1 MSKWGRRSQ
10 LVLAAVAASST
21 VALAACSSGGSTTGT
36 SAPAAGSSGSAAASK
51 LTGSPVLLYTI
62 ADENTTLQNEPEVY
76 GAAQAAALSINNS
89 GGINGHPVKIENC
102 NGQAQANTQAA
113 CARQIVADHASAV
126 VGYQEVYGDNINPIF
141 QAASIP
147 MVGSTP
153 EEATDLTSPITF
165 SYNSSIGDQC
175 AAVVVQFA
183 KMGFT
188 KIGYLELN
196 NPLAVALGHQV
207 DKVLKQLKTPSGQS
221 LTSYAVSAPL
231 TAADYTPYVAELQK
245 DGVQG
250 VILLTAASSGG
261 GVMTAASNAGYKMV
275 FGSTAIDFTKQ
286 AVLGSLGSIANG
298 FIGTSPL
305 PDISANLPG
314 VAKFKADMTAAAAA
328 GIANTGTANED
339 AYSLN
344 AWLSVYAVA
353 EAAQSIKG
361 DVTSTA
367 LIQALKSAKGLT
379 LQGLTPPWT
388 PSKPGPAAEPRIS
401 NLGVWASQY
410 QGGAYQVLGS
420 SALNLGPY
428 VGVS

>member
-1 MSKWGRRSQ
+1 MIKGGRRSQ
-10 LVLAAVAASST
+10 LLLTAVLASSM
-21 VALAACSSGGSTTGT
+21 VALAACSST
-36 SAPAAGSSGSAAASK
+36 SATASSEAASK
-51 LTGSPVLLYTI
+51 LKGSPVSLYTI
-62 ADENTTLQNEPEVY
+62 ADENTNFQNEPEVY

-89 GGINGHPVKIENC
+89 GGINGHPIEITNC
-102 NGQAQANTQAA
+102 NGQAQANIQAG
-113 CARQIVADHASAV
+113 CARQIVADHAAAV

-141 QAASIP
+141 EAANIP

-175 AAVVVQFA
+175 SAVAVQFA

-188 KIGYLELN
+188 KVGYLELN
-196 NPLAVALGHQV
+196 NPLAVALGNQV
-207 DKVLKQLKTPSGQS
+207 DAVLKQLKTPSGQS
-221 LTSYAVSAPL
+221 LRSYVVSAPL

-250 VILLTAASSGG
+250 VILLTAASAGG
-261 GVMTAASNAGYKMV
+261 AAMTAASDAGYKMV

-286 AVLGSLGSIANG
+286 AVLGSLGNIANG

-305 PDISANLPG
+305 PDPSANLPG
-314 VAKFKADMTAAAAA
+314 VAKFKADMAAASKA
-328 GIANTGTANED
+328 GIANTGPNYVD

-353 EAAQSIKG
+353 EAAESIKG
-361 DVTSTA
+361 DVTNSS
-367 LIQALKSAKGLT
+367 LVEALKNAKDLP

-388 PSKPGPAAEPRIS
+388 PSKPGPASEPRIS
-401 NLGVWASQY
+401 NLNVWASQY
-410 QGGAYQVLGS
+410 KNGAYQLLGS

-428 VGVS
+428 MGVS

>member
-1 MSKWGRRSQ
+1 MPMARGGRRSR
-10 LVLAAVAASST
+10 VLLTAVAASS
-21 VALAACSSGGSTTGT
+21 VLALAACSSSGGSSSSS
-36 SAPAAGSSGSAAASK
+36 SAAAASK
-51 LTGSPVLLYTI
+51 LKGSPVLLYTI
-62 ADENTTLQNEPEVY
+62 ADTGTTLQNEPEVY

-89 GGINGHPVKIENC
+89 GGINGHPIKIENC
-102 NGQAQANTQAA
+102 NGQGQANTQAA
-113 CARQIVADHASAV
+113 CARQIVAAHATAV
-126 VGYQEVYGDNINPIF
+126 VGYQEVYGDNINPIL
-141 QAASIP
+141 QAANVP

-175 AAVVVQFA
+175 AAVAVQFA

-196 NPLAVALGHQV
+196 NPLAVALGNQV
-207 DKVLKQLKTPSGQS
+207 DKVLKQLKTPSGQP
-221 LTSYAVSAPL
+221 LKSYVVSAPL

-250 VILLTAASSGG
+250 VILLTAASAGG
-261 GVMTAASNAGYKMV
+261 ATMTAASNAGYKMV

-286 AVLGSLGSIANG
+286 AVLGSLGSIADG

-305 PDISANLPG
+305 PDTSANLPG
-314 VAKFKADMTAAAAA
+314 VAKFKTDMTAAAEA
-328 GIANTGTANED
+328 GIGNTGTANED

-353 EAAQSIKG
+353 EAAAPIKG
-361 DVTSTA
+361 DVTNTS
-367 LIQALKSAKGLT
+367 LIQALNSAKGLT

-388 PSKPGPAAEPRIS
+388 PTKPGPAAEPRIS

-410 QGGAYQVLGS
+410 KSGAYQLLGS
-420 SALNLGPY
+420 SALDLAPY
-428 VGVS
+428 MGVS

>member
-1 MSKWGRRSQ
+1 
-10 LVLAAVAASST
+10 
-21 VALAACSSGGSTTGT
+21 
-36 SAPAAGSSGSAAASK
+36 
-51 LTGSPVLLYTI
+51 
-62 ADENTTLQNEPEVY
+62 
-76 GAAQAAALSINNS
+76 
-89 GGINGHPVKIENC
+89 
-102 NGQAQANTQAA
+102 
-113 CARQIVADHASAV
+113 
-126 VGYQEVYGDNINPIF
+126 
-141 QAASIP
+141 

-175 AAVVVQFA
+175 AAVAVQFA

-196 NPLAVALGHQV
+196 NPLAVALGNQV
-207 DKVLKQLKTPSGQS
+207 DTVLKQLKTPSGQP
-221 LTSYAVSAPL
+221 LKSYVVSAPL

-250 VILLTAASSGG
+250 VILLTAASAGG

-286 AVLGSLGSIANG
+286 AVLGSLGSIADG

-305 PDISANLPG
+305 PDTSANLPG
-314 VAKFKADMTAAAAA
+314 VAKFKADMTAAAEA
-328 GIANTGTANED
+328 GIGSTGTANED

-344 AWLSVYAVA
+344 AWLAVYAVA
-353 EAAQSIKG
+353 EAAAPIKG
-361 DVTSTA
+361 DVTSTG
-367 LIQALKSAKGLT
+367 LITALKSAKGLT

-388 PSKPGPAAEPRIS
+388 PAKAGPAAEPRIS

-410 QGGAYQVLGS
+410 KSGAYQLLGS
-420 SALNLGPY
+420 SALDLAPY
-428 VGVS
+428 MGVS